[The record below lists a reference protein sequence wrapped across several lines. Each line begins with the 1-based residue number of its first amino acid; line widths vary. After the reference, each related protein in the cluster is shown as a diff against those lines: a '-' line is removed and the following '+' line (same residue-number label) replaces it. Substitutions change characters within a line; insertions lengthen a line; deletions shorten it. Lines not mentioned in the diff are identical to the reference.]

1 MGDDVRAAQKSM
13 LAAVWHGAAVVE
25 LEQQPVPTPEADQ
38 VLVRILACGLCATD
52 LHMLDGQF
60 PLAVPPRI
68 VGHEMVGQIIGLGQ
82 GVSARRL
89 GDLVALQGV
98 SNCGR
103 CRLCSEGRVHECPN
117 RVGFG
122 GGWAEYTVSPEHLA
136 YRLPEGLAPHI
147 GAVAEPLAAVVNAIR
162 TARIQAGDTVAV
174 VGAGAI
180 GLLTLQM
187 ARHSGASRTL
197 VSDPEPA
204 RRALAERLG
213 ATTTVDPRAV
223 KLADFV
229 RDWTDGIGVDVAFEA
244 AGTIH
249 TINETLALPR
259 PGGTVVLVGG
269 APGGA
274 ELTIEPYELWLRS
287 ISIHLT
293 YAHTASDFRRAVE
306 LLPTLDIEPM
316 LTHRYPLTDIHA
328 AIQTARRRESV
339 KLLVV
344 PDSPGAGIGFK

>member
-1 MGDDVRAAQKSM
+1 MNTVVEEGVRVAGGSM
-13 LAAVWHGAAVVE
+13 LAAVWHGADVIK
-25 LEQQPVPTPEADQ
+25 LERQPLPVPQSGQ

-60 PLAVPPRI
+60 PLAVPPRV
-68 VGHEMVGQIIGLGQ
+68 VGHEMVGEIAALGP
-82 GVSARRL
+82 GVTKRRL
-89 GDLVALQGV
+89 GEVVALQGV

-103 CRLCSEGRVHECPN
+103 CQLCYEGRVHECPN

-122 GGWAEYTVSPEHLA
+122 GGWAEYTVLPEYLA
-136 YRLPEGLAPHI
+136 YCLPDGVPPHI
-147 GAVAEPLAAVVNAIR
+147 GAVAEPLAAVVYAIR

-180 GLLTLQM
+180 GLLTMQL

-197 VSDPEPA
+197 VSDPEPS

-223 KLADFV
+223 NLADFV

-249 TINETLALPR
+249 TIKETLALPR

-269 APGGA
+269 APAGA
-274 ELTIEPYELWLRS
+274 ELTVQPYDLWLRS
-287 ISIHLT
+287 ISIHYT

-316 LTHRYPLTDIHA
+316 LTHRFPLSEVHA
-328 AIQTARRRESV
+328 AIATARRREGLKV
-339 KLLVV
+339 LVV
-344 PDSPGAGIGFK
+344 PESR